1 MFDNDKDNKRYMSE
15 ISDQEQSQQR
25 LQAVNEALGSG
36 MFVAVRKLLQNMPSY
51 DLALIL
57 ESSPAKSRLVLWQ
70 LIDPDNHGE
79 VLEELNEEVRKGIL
93 KSMRPE
99 KLAAVAEGMDV
110 DDLAEVLRTLPDSV
124 FQAVLNRM
132 DSQDRARV
140 ETALSYNED
149 TAGGIMNTDTI
160 TLRPDVNVDVVLRYL
175 RLKGELPDATDSFY
189 VVDSKD
195 RFIGAVSLS
204 ALVTSKPETSI
215 SALINDDIEAVNA
228 QMKETHVAQLFER
241 YDWLSAPVIDDTGH
255 LLGRI
260 TIDDVIDIIREDAEH
275 SMMSMA
281 GLDDEADTFAPVIKS
296 TRQRSIWLG
305 INLITALMA
314 VAVTSLF
321 EGIFEQLAILAV
333 LNSLVPS
340 MGGVAGNQTLTL
352 VIRGIAL
359 GHIGE
364 SNSRALLYKE
374 LAVGFLNG
382 VIWALLI
389 ASVVALWKQ
398 DLSLGAVIA
407 FAMLV
412 NMTAAGLSGVMIPLV
427 LKRMNIDPAL
437 AGTVLLTTIT
447 DVIGIFAFLGTATLL
462 LT

>member
-1 MFDNDKDNKRYMSE
+1 MSDVSE
-15 ISDQEQSQQR
+15 QEQSQQR
-25 LQAVNEALGSG
+25 LQEVNKALSSG
-36 MFVAVRKLLQNMPSY
+36 MFVSVRKLLQNMSTY

-57 ESSPAKSRLVLWQ
+57 ESSPTKSRSVLWQ
-70 LIDPDNHGE
+70 LIDPDNHGD

-124 FQAVLNRM
+124 FREVINTM

-140 ETALSYNED
+140 ETALSFSED

-160 TLRPDVNVDVVLRYL
+160 TLRPEVSVDVVLRYL
-175 RLKGELPDATDSFY
+175 RLRGDLPEATDSFY
-189 VVDSKD
+189 VVDRHD

-204 ALVTSKPETSI
+204 SLVTNAPETSV
-215 SALINDDIEAVNA
+215 SSLINENVEAVSA
-228 QMKETHVAQLFER
+228 TLSDTDVAQLFER
-241 YDWLSAPVIDDTGH
+241 HDWLSAPVIDDKGH

-296 TRQRSIWLG
+296 TQQRSVWLG
-305 INLITALMA
+305 INLITALLA
-314 VAVTSLF
+314 VAVTSMF

-352 VIRGIAL
+352 VIRGLAL
-359 GHIGE
+359 GHIGD
-364 SNSRALLYKE
+364 SNAKALLYKE

-382 VIWALLI
+382 LIWAILI
-389 ASVVALWKQ
+389 AGVVAIWKQ
-398 DLSLGAVIA
+398 DLALGGVIA
-407 FAMLV
+407 FAMLM
-412 NMTAAGLSGVMIPLV
+412 NMTAAGLAGVSIPLV

-437 AGTVLLTTIT
+437 AGTVILTTIT
-447 DVIGIFAFLGTATLL
+447 DVVGIFAFLGTATLF

>member
-1 MFDNDKDNKRYMSE
+1 MPE
-15 ISDQEQSQQR
+15 ITEQEYNQQK
-25 LQAVNEALGSG
+25 LQQVNEALGSG
-36 MFVAVRKLLQNMPSY
+36 MFVYVRKLLQNMPAY

-57 ESSPAKSRLVLWQ
+57 ESSPAKSRPVLWQ
-70 LIDPDNHGE
+70 LIDADHHGE

-124 FQAVLNRM
+124 YREVLKSM
-132 DSQDRARV
+132 DSQDRGRV
-140 ETALSYNED
+140 ETALSFDEE

-160 TLRPDVNVDVVLRYL
+160 TIRPDVSVDVVLRYL
-175 RLKGELPDATDSFY
+175 RLKGELPESTDSFY
-189 VVDSKD
+189 VVDRQD
-195 RFIGAVSLS
+195 HFIGAISL
-204 ALVTSKPETSI
+204 ADIVTAKPEVVVS
-215 SALINDDIEAVNA
+215 SLIDDDIEAIPADMDDND
-228 QMKETHVAQLFER
+228 VAQLFER
-241 YDWLSAPVIDDTGH
+241 YDWISAPVVDEEGH

-296 TRQRSIWLG
+296 TQQRSIWLG
-305 INLITALMA
+305 VNLITALLA
-314 VAVTSLF
+314 VAVTSMF
-321 EGIFEQLAILAV
+321 EGILSQLAILAI

-359 GHIGE
+359 GHVGD
-364 SNSRALLYKE
+364 SNSRALLTKE

-389 ASVVALWKQ
+389 ASVVAIWKQ
-398 DLSLGAVIA
+398 DLTLGGIIA
-407 FAMLV
+407 FAMLM
-412 NMTAAGLSGVMIPLV
+412 NMTAAGIAGVVIPLF

-437 AGTVLLTTIT
+437 AGSVILTTIT
-447 DVIGIFAFLGTATLL
+447 DVVGIFAFLGTATLML
-462 LT
+462 G